1 VADWHLWLPPALS
14 KPRFR
19 LYAAGHTVAVIGA
32 WIQQVAISWLVFR
45 LSGSVVLLG
54 ITGFL
59 MNIFYLLL
67 GPVGGLAADRLPRL
81 KFLIAIDLFLAVCA
95 ALLAA
100 MAAGGVTSIPAYL
113 VIAALIGA
121 ANAFEMPVRQ
131 TLMRDIVEE
140 RALITSALGVS
151 AMVFNVGRLIGPA
164 IAGLVLAYL
173 SEAWCF
179 LLNALSYGGIII
191 ALLAMRLPPQA
202 PRPAPTGAASQ
213 GFAASLSVLLAFPA
227 VRYLLPTV
235 VAIGLFATPYVPLM
249 PSIVADFFDGRSSTL
264 GLLMSSAA
272 VGALAAAAY
281 LSLQPGYGRQLRL
294 QTAAPLA
301 VGVALALFAWSRM
314 LPVSGLLLA
323 VMGGAAMLGVNA
335 TNAMLQQSVPDEW
348 RGRVIG
354 IYSMSFAGTAPLGG
368 VLSGWLAQHIGLT
381 ATLTLNGVIIVA
393 VGLLGRWRLRHNPE
407 ALRGIM
413 RSLTR

>member
-1 VADWHLWLPPALS
+1 MADWHLWLPPALT

-67 GPVGGLAADRLPRL
+67 GPFAGLTADRLPRL
-81 KFLIAIDLFLAVCA
+81 KFLIAIDLFLAACA
-95 ALLAA
+95 ALLAV
-100 MAAGGVTSIPAYL
+100 MAATGVTSIPAYL

-179 LLNALSYGGIII
+179 LLNALSYAGIIV
-191 ALLAMRLPPQA
+191 ALIAMRLPPQA
-202 PRPAPTGAASQ
+202 PRLAPTGAASA
-213 GFAASLSVLLAFPA
+213 GASSRRLERPLRVSGRALPAADGGRHRPVRHALRAADALDRRRLLRRPVLHPRPAHELGRGGRARGCRLSCRCSRAMAASCACRRWRRSPSAS
-227 VRYLLPTV
+227 RWRCLPGR
-235 VAIGLFATPYVPLM
+235 ACCPPRACCS
-249 PSIVADFFDGRSSTL
+249 PSWA
-264 GLLMSSAA
+264 
-272 VGALAAAAY
+272 
-281 LSLQPGYGRQLRL
+281 
-294 QTAAPLA
+294 
-301 VGVALALFAWSRM
+301 
-314 LPVSGLLLA
+314 
-323 VMGGAAMLGVNA
+323 GAAMLGVNA

-368 VLSGWLAQHIGLT
+368 LLSGWLAEHIGLT
-381 ATLTLNGVIIVA
+381 ATLTLNGLHHRRRRA
-393 VGLLGRWRLRHNPE
+393 CWGAGACTTTPGPCA
-407 ALRGIM
+407 AL
-413 RSLTR
+413 

>member
-1 VADWHLWLPPALS
+1 MADWHLWLPPALS

-81 KFLIAIDLFLAVCA
+81 KFLIAIDLFLAACA

-100 MAAGGVTSIPAYL
+100 MAAAGVTNIPAYL

-202 PRPAPTGAASQ
+202 PRPAPTGPASQ
-213 GFAASLSVLLAFPA
+213 GFVASLSVLLAFPA

-301 VGVALALFAWSRM
+301 VGVALALFAWSRI
-314 LPVSGLLLA
+314 LPLSGLLLA

-381 ATLTLNGVIIVA
+381 ATLTLNGLIIVA
-393 VGLLGRWRLRHNPE
+393 VGLLGRWRLHNHPE

-413 RSLTR
+413 KSLSR

>member
-1 VADWHLWLPPALS
+1 MADWHLWLPPALT

-45 LSGSVVLLG
+45 LSGSVALLG

-67 GPVGGLAADRLPRL
+67 GPFAGLTADRLPRL
-81 KFLIAIDLFLAVCA
+81 RFLIAIDLFLAACA
-95 ALLAA
+95 ALLAV
-100 MAAGGVTSIPAYL
+100 MAAAGVTSIPAYL
-113 VIAALIGA
+113 LIASLIGA

-131 TLMRDIVEE
+131 TLMREIVEE

-202 PRPAPTGAASQ
+202 PRAAPTGAASQ
-213 GFAASLSVLLAFPA
+213 GFVASSSVLFAFPA

-294 QTAAPLA
+294 QTVAPLA
-301 VGVALALFAWSRM
+301 VGIALALFAWSRM

-368 VLSGWLAQHIGLT
+368 LLAGWLAEHIGLT
-381 ATLTLNGVIIVA
+381 ATLTLNGLIIVA
-393 VGLLGRWRLRHNPE
+393 VGLLGRWRLRNHPE

-413 RSLTR
+413 KSLSR

>member
-1 VADWHLWLPPALS
+1 VADWHLWLPPALA

-32 WIQQVAISWLVFR
+32 WIQQVAMSWLVFR

-59 MNIFYLLL
+59 LNIFYLLL
-67 GPVGGLAADRLPRL
+67 GPVGGLAADRFPRL
-81 KFLIAIDLFLAVCA
+81 KFLIAIDLFLAACA
-95 ALLAA
+95 ALLAVMTA
-100 MAAGGVTSIPAYL
+100 SGVASIPAYL
-113 VIAALIGA
+113 LIAALIGA

-140 RALITSALGVS
+140 RTLITSALGVS
-151 AMVFNVGRLIGPA
+151 AMVFNLGRLIGPA

-179 LLNALSYGGIII
+179 FLNALSYAGIIA

-202 PRPAPTGAASQ
+202 ARASTVGSAPV
-213 GFAASLSVLLAFPA
+213 GFAASLGVIFAFPA

-281 LSLQPGYGRQLRL
+281 LSLQPGFGRQLRL

-301 VGVALALFAWSRM
+301 VGLALVLFAWSRT
-314 LPVSGLLLA
+314 LPLSGLLLA
-323 VMGGAAMLGVNA
+323 VLGGAAMLGVNA
-335 TNAMLQQSVPDEW
+335 ANAMLQQSVPDEW

-354 IYSMSFAGTAPLGG
+354 VYSMSFAGTAPIGG
-368 VLSGWLAQHIGLT
+368 LLSGWLAAHIGLGP
-381 ATLTLNGVIIVA
+381 TLTLNGLIIVA
-393 VGLLGRWRLRHNPE
+393 VGLLGRWRLHNHPE